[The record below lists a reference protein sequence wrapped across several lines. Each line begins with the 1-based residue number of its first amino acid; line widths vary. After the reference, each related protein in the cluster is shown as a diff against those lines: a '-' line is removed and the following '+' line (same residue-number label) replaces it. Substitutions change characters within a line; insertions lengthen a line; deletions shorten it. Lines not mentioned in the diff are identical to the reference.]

1 MTRLVCKLIFLV
13 MVSSNLFASEC
24 DRDLGTLLKS
34 SVIQNQDLFV
44 KLHLIAQMK
53 LASKLSK
60 DPFQSNVI
68 QERIERLQATVDPGA
83 AAELYKKAS
92 NSFILNGKDQTYQ
105 DAVYFSERRNI
116 KLTPAIAGLLV
127 KNLEKDECLK
137 ANSCINEND
146 LATLWLGKKLG
157 LYRQDADLIK
167 SLSNHKTPKIYLKS
181 SQGEKAF
188 DDLLKRFSSKNR
200 ELLSEFQVEEQLCGG
215 ISDKVTCST
224 ERHSLSVQNK
234 MNEFGNIIALSKEKA
249 LSERDSRELLG
260 AIQSSYLEQAS
271 AENINRAPASIS
283 EYENRFCGGV
293 EFDPKLRNKE
303 VFGFNDSRGALKGSR
318 DAFSTYKKEGIAGLK
333 SLNAGSSKNAG
344 EFKGAKFLNMISIP
358 GPMFRCEPESPIMVP
373 KVGKL
378 KADRKVCCEE
388 EVRQGSVKYYFFSWG
403 GGVNCR
409 AFFGLPYLAEVGA
422 KIGAGFNFTLAGGTE
437 PHRCEERTCFQA
449 SPMVN
454 VSAGLYA
461 EALGGAGSIQGT
473 ISWVPYMAI
482 KQCVGSFSHFLP
494 PADFSYQVGRVLA
507 IVNARLG
514 WAFSYN
520 EVKVIYEDDNTKHT
534 SVPLF

>member
-1 MTRLVCKLIFLV
+1 
-13 MVSSNLFASEC
+13 
-24 DRDLGTLLKS
+24 
-34 SVIQNQDLFV
+34 
-44 KLHLIAQMK
+44 
-53 LASKLSK
+53 
-60 DPFQSNVI
+60 
-68 QERIERLQATVDPGA
+68 
-83 AAELYKKAS
+83 
-92 NSFILNGKDQTYQ
+92 
-105 DAVYFSERRNI
+105 
-116 KLTPAIAGLLV
+116 
-127 KNLEKDECLK
+127 
-137 ANSCINEND
+137 
-146 LATLWLGKKLG
+146 
-157 LYRQDADLIK
+157 
-167 SLSNHKTPKIYLKS
+167 
-181 SQGEKAF
+181 
-188 DDLLKRFSSKNR
+188 
-200 ELLSEFQVEEQLCGG
+200 
-215 ISDKVTCST
+215 
-224 ERHSLSVQNK
+224 
-234 MNEFGNIIALSKEKA
+234 
-249 LSERDSRELLG
+249 
-260 AIQSSYLEQAS
+260 
-271 AENINRAPASIS
+271 
-283 EYENRFCGGV
+283 
-293 EFDPKLRNKE
+293 
-303 VFGFNDSRGALKGSR
+303 
-318 DAFSTYKKEGIAGLK
+318 
-333 SLNAGSSKNAG
+333 
-344 EFKGAKFLNMISIP
+344 
-358 GPMFRCEPESPIMVP
+358 MFRCEPESPIMVP